1 MVQDGFLATL
11 KTEKTPVSIFL
22 VSGIQLM
29 GRIHEYDNYTI
40 TVTSSSGIQLVFKQ
54 QITTIQASGVNNKSR
69 ENRRTNRLF
78 R

>member
-1 MVQDGFLATL
+1 MVQDGFLTTL

-22 VSGIQLM
+22 VSGIQLT

-40 TVTSSSGIQLVFKQ
+40 TITSSSGIQLVFKQ